1 MKKFI
6 VAPIILML
14 TIFLLS
20 CNSEDSKI
28 KEALKSAIPTEMVK
42 NYEYKSHQIVETILD
57 SNIKDSISALE
68 SANTVKIMLLEEK
81 DKKKEYYL
89 AQIAQMK
96 RQQQTTLPWLR
107 GDYRGI
113 IRDWQRMLDDVN
125 REMKQ
130 DSLVM
135 DSLNKRIDYFNGCI
149 EGADSPIIFYKVKH
163 EYMLS
168 GAYHCDEV
176 VLDSRY
182 QLVKQ

>member
-1 MKKFI
+1 MKKF
-6 VAPIILML
+6 ALPYFILL
-14 TIFLLS
+14 LSIFMFS
-20 CNSEDSKI
+20 CNSEDSMI
-28 KEALKSAIPTEMVK
+28 KDALKSAIPAEIVK

-57 SNIKDSISALE
+57 SNIKDSISSLE
-68 SANTVKIMLLEEK
+68 SAVVAKEIMLEEK
-81 DKKKEYYL
+81 DKKKKYYL
-89 AQIAQMK
+89 SQIDEMR

-107 GDYRGI
+107 GDYRGL
-113 IRDWQRMLDDVN
+113 IRDWQRMLDDVS

-135 DSLNKRIDYFNGCI
+135 DSLNKRIDYFNSCI
-149 EGADSPIIFYKVKH
+149 EGTDSPIIFYKVKH

-176 VLDSRY
+176 ALDSKY